1 MAKKLDMAEQVKIA
15 GELAYRCEVFHTTW
29 FAIAS
34 REGREKYRE
43 ALNQHAEIL
52 VMCQAA
58 HLFALVCALHSLFE
72 GNDDTVNLPT
82 LSANA
87 GDIAA
92 DELKKCEDVVCKV
105 AKLRH
110 NLFAHRS
117 GKLTTERA
125 YALATISSNDLRW
138 LAGRAGAIVR
148 ILASE
153 LNLPA
158 PPEAI
163 GAQAAVKNLL
173 DAVARDTHATW
184 AGVPDPLR

>member
-1 MAKKLDMAEQVKIA
+1 MAKTLPVAEQVKIA
-15 GELAYRCEVFHTTW
+15 GELAYRCEVFHATW
-29 FAIAS
+29 LAIAS

-43 ALNQHAEIL
+43 ALDEHAEIL

-72 GNDDTVNLPT
+72 GGSDTVNLPA
-82 LSANA
+82 LSARVD
-87 GDIAA
+87 DIAA
-92 DELKKCEDVVCKV
+92 SELKRCQPIARKV

-117 GKLTTERA
+117 GKLTTEQV
-125 YALATISSNDLRW
+125 YALAKISSDDFRL
-138 LAGRAGAIVR
+138 LANRASAIVR
-148 ILASE
+148 IIAHE

-163 GAQAAVKNLL
+163 GARAAVTNLL
-173 DAVARDTHATW
+173 DAVARDTRATW
-184 AGVPDPLR
+184 AGAPDPFA